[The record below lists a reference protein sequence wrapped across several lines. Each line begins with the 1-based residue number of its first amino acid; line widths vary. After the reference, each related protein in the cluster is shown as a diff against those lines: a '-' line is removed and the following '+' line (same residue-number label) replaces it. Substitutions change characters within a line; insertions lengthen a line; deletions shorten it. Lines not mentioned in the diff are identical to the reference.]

1 MKLFTFCLAA
11 ALMNN
16 SWLQSSAVS
25 FRPGDDGARNMSQ
38 PLVPACGREAL
49 SIKEGETEAAMG
61 GVRQTPYTL
70 TNTSSSP
77 CILEGY
83 PSVEVL
89 NRQGKVVRRSK
100 KQKVDEEIVSVTV
113 EPGKTA
119 WFSLNF
125 NSGGAGYMG
134 KPCPTYKVMKITVP
148 GADRA
153 MVLRTSITSCSE
165 STFEVSPV
173 HAGSPNE

>member
-1 MKLFTFCLAA
+1 MKFVVISFVIAVTITGTDSRGLPGP
-11 ALMNN
+11 
-16 SWLQSSAVS
+16 SHVSAKTS
-25 FRPGDDGARNMSQ
+25 FA
-38 PLVPACGREAL
+38 VPVCRREAL
-49 SIKEGETEAAMG
+49 SIKEGETDAAMG

-77 CILEGY
+77 CTLEGY

-134 KPCPTYKVMKITVP
+134 KPCQTYKVMKITAP

-153 MVLRTSITSCSE
+153 MVLRTSITSCSG

>member
-1 MKLFTFCLAA
+1 MKFVVITFAISVTITGSDLGG
-11 ALMNN
+11 LP
-16 SWLQSSAVS
+16 
-25 FRPGDDGARNMSQ
+25 RPCHVNARTSL
-38 PLVPACGREAL
+38 PVPACRREAL
-49 SIKEGETEAAMG
+49 SIKEGETDAAMG

-77 CILEGY
+77 CTLEGY
-83 PSVEVL
+83 PSVEVM

-134 KPCPTYKVMKITVP
+134 KPCPTYKVMKITAP

-153 MVLRTSITSCSE
+153 IVLRTSITSCSG
-165 STFEVSPV
+165 STFEVTPV